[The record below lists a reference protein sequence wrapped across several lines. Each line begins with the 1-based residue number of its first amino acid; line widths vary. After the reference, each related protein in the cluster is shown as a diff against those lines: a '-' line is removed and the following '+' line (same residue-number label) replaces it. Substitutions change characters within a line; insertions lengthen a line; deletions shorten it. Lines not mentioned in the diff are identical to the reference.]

1 MSFDDDLTTEPATDA
16 GATRPAAA
24 DQTDE
29 ELAEEVARQ
38 TDSSAPTAEQAGKRR
53 DEGD

>member
-1 MSFDDDLTTEPATDA
+1 MSNDDDLSTAPATDA
-16 GATRPAAA
+16 GSTRPAAA

-38 TDSSAPTAEQAGKRR
+38 TDSTAPTADQAGKRR
-53 DEGD
+53 DDGD